1 MAKSQ
6 KHQSLEG
13 HKPLPFEPQTTQK
26 QSSKKQTASPRPA
39 SKARGIPPVVSQ
51 RMARRMAL
59 FCGIPSLLG
68 FLTMPAGYLI
78 ITNDWLKLPNAAVI
92 LVSMGFLGLGVLGLS
107 YGVFSA
113 SWDEERSG
121 TRLGFQEFKLNLG
134 RTIEAWRSSKA
145 QGS

>member
-1 MAKSQ
+1 
-6 KHQSLEG
+6 
-13 HKPLPFEPQTTQK
+13 
-26 QSSKKQTASPRPA
+26 
-39 SKARGIPPVVSQ
+39 
-51 RMARRMAL
+51 MAL

-92 LVSMGFLGLGVLGLS
+92 LVSMGFLGLGFLGLS

-134 RTIEAWRSSKA
+134 RTIEAWQSSKA
-145 QGS
+145 QRS

>member
-1 MAKSQ
+1 MAQ
-6 KHQSLEG
+6 
-13 HKPLPFEPQTTQK
+13 
-26 QSSKKQTASPRPA
+26 
-39 SKARGIPPVVSQ
+39 
-51 RMARRMAL
+51 RMAL

-134 RTIEAWRSSKA
+134 RTIEAWQSSKA
-145 QGS
+145 QRS

>member
-1 MAKSQ
+1 
-6 KHQSLEG
+6 
-13 HKPLPFEPQTTQK
+13 
-26 QSSKKQTASPRPA
+26 
-39 SKARGIPPVVSQ
+39 
-51 RMARRMAL
+51 MAL

-78 ITNDWLKLPNAAVI
+78 IANDWLKLPNAAVI

-107 YGVFSA
+107 YGIFSA

-121 TRLGFQEFKLNLG
+121 TGLGFEEFKLNLG